1 MSRPASVEHR
11 IGSTFLCLSDLFA
24 ATLRLQMITFLHGKV
39 VEKQPTRTVLDVNG
53 VGYEVFI
60 PLSSFDRLPPVGES
74 CRILTYDHVR
84 EDLHHLFGFMTES
97 ERHLFL
103 LLMST
108 SGVGPKIALAAL
120 SGMSVREIKSAIVQ
134 GDVKRLSSISGIGKK
149 LAERIVLELK
159 DKIGEAEGL
168 EAVAGSEP
176 ATPEDL
182 RTRDAVMALVALGYK
197 QDAARKMIT
206 AARRGAK
213 PA

>member
-1 MSRPASVEHR
+1 
-11 IGSTFLCLSDLFA
+11 
-24 ATLRLQMITFLHGKV
+24 MITFLQGKV
-39 VEKQPTRTVLDVNG
+39 VEKQPTRVVVDVNG

-60 PLSSFDRLPPVGES
+60 PLSSFDRLPSAGDP
-74 CRILTYDHVR
+74 CRILTYDHIR
-84 EDLHHLFGFMTES
+84 EDLHQLFGFMTEP
-97 ERHLFL
+97 ERQLFL

-159 DKIGEAEGL
+159 DKIGEADAL
-168 EAVAGSEP
+168 AAMAGAEP

-182 RTRDAVMALVALGYK
+182 RTRDAVMALIALGYR
-197 QDAARKMIT
+197 QDDARKMI
-206 AARRGAK
+206 AEAVRGAK
-213 PA
+213 GDMTVEDVVRKALGNP